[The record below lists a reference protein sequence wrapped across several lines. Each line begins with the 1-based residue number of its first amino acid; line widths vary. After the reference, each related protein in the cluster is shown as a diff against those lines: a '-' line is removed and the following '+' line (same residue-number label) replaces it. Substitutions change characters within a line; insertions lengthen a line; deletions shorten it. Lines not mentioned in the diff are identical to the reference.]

1 MSPQILSCPPPR
13 GATQIGDRNTS
24 PTEHLSPQQT
34 RERLQSVTINAH
46 RGSRPPH
53 KPARC
58 SLWSRLLQTFN
69 NYPPINP
76 LLSAPVCTLL
86 NLLVMRKMKC
96 PVAIMLLGA
105 RMRQMY
111 TELDYNV
118 VPPVPKRALGLCWSA
133 SIQSGK
139 RKGSKLGH

>member
-1 MSPQILSCPPPR
+1 
-13 GATQIGDRNTS
+13 
-24 PTEHLSPQQT
+24 
-34 RERLQSVTINAH
+34 
-46 RGSRPPH
+46 
-53 KPARC
+53 
-58 SLWSRLLQTFN
+58 
-69 NYPPINP
+69 
-76 LLSAPVCTLL
+76 
-86 NLLVMRKMKC
+86 MRKMKC

-118 VPPVPKRALGLCWSA
+118 VLPVPKRALGLCWSS